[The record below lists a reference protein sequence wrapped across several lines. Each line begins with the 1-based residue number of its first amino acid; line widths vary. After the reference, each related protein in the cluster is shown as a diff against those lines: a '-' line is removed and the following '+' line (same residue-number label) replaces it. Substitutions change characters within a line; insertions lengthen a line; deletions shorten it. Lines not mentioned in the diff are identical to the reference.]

1 MSKSATTEVRFLN
14 SAIHDFTCGYI
25 RRLILRSLKLRIM
38 NTASIYSDPVVT
50 CPYDK
55 YHRIALSKIQMHI
68 VKCEKNYPKG
78 YKQTCPYDATHRLFE
93 HELTDHIQN
102 CPQRMV
108 LEPEKHQFIRNHGS
122 TMTEFLDRSEAV
134 TSTIDHGESWD
145 EESNRD
151 WIPSIDGR
159 SNIIDSSTTSNFLQ
173 PRDQS
178 RYKKFIDP
186 NQDLRR
192 PLGYSE
198 AMLVG
203 GETDR
208 AEASDMESVISVM
221 GVGRGK
227 NPSAH
232 LRLQKPFSFGR
243 GISLPRND

>member
-1 MSKSATTEVRFLN
+1 MIMPVFPYYII
-14 SAIHDFTCGYI
+14 IHGTCSYI
-25 RRLILRSLKLRIM
+25 HRLILWPFKLRIM
-38 NTASIYSDPVVT
+38 NTASIYSDPVVS

-68 VKCEKNYPKG
+68 VKCEKNFPKG

-102 CPQRMV
+102 CPKRMV
-108 LEPEKHQFIRNHGS
+108 LEPERHQFIRNHGS
-122 TMTEFLDRSEAV
+122 TMSEFLESDAA
-134 TSTIDHGESWD
+134 TSIIDHGESWD
-145 EESNRD
+145 KESNRD
-151 WIPSIDGR
+151 WTPSIDGR
-159 SNIIDSSTTSNFLQ
+159 SSIIDCSTGSNFLEQ
-173 PRDQS
+173 RDPS
-178 RYKKFIDP
+178 GCKEFIDP

-203 GETDR
+203 GESDK

-221 GVGRGK
+221 GVGRGR

-243 GISLPRND
+243 GMSLPRNN